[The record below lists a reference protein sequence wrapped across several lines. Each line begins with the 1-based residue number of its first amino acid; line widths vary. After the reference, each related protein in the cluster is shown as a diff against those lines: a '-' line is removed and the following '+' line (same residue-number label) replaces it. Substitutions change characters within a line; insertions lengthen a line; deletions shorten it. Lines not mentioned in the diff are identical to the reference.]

1 MKDEYIKRFYNEVCN
16 SIEGNYKIILEPKR
30 DLKEDWIEYDSV
42 KWEMSEEL
50 SNLVNKLKADKT
62 KSFEEKVLIIYEYI
76 CLNYVYDANVL
87 FFFRKDTS
95 DPNNV
100 KDIAVDWYGRIVDE
114 KWVENRKIHNRRI
127 CYEFARFY
135 AKAINTLLDGNDN
148 LEAFMLGDKANTHYV
163 VALSGVDYS
172 VILDMDNFNS
182 LKDLTRVK
190 LGLTI
195 TGINILRDET
205 GKFKKA
211 VDEYN
216 KDKKE
221 ELPEIKDA
229 KMNLKNKNLI
239 EYFNKI
245 VEILKSYN
253 IDSQGFFEYMRII
266 VEDEEIKINK
276 IWKEVK
282 NVEEKRYARC
292 FTFEYNSNPY
302 LLDSVDQTLKVVDED
317 SLDKNVFVF
326 KPEEHEYPY
335 YGK

>member
-16 SIEGNYKIILEPKR
+16 SIEGDYKIILEPKR

-42 KWEMSEEL
+42 KWKMSEEL

-95 DPNNV
+95 DPNNI

-172 VILDMDNFNS
+172 VILDVDNFNS

-211 VDEYN
+211 VDKYN

-229 KMNLKNKNLI
+229 KMNLRNKNLI
-239 EYFNKI
+239 EYFNKV

-292 FTFEYNSNPY
+292 FTFEYNSNTY

-317 SLDKNVFVF
+317 SWDKNVFVF

>member
-16 SIEGNYKIILEPKR
+16 SIEGDYKIILEPKR
-30 DLKEDWIEYDSV
+30 DLKKDWIEYDSV

-195 TGINILRDET
+195 TGINILRDKT
-205 GKFKKA
+205 GKFKKS

-221 ELPEIKDA
+221 ELPKIKDA

>member
-1 MKDEYIKRFYNEVCN
+1 
-16 SIEGNYKIILEPKR
+16 
-30 DLKEDWIEYDSV
+30 
-42 KWEMSEEL
+42 MSEEL

-95 DPNNV
+95 DPNNI

-172 VILDMDNFNS
+172 VILDVDNFNS

-211 VDEYN
+211 VDKYN

-229 KMNLKNKNLI
+229 KMNLRNKNLI
-239 EYFNKI
+239 EYFNKV

-292 FTFEYNSNPY
+292 FTFEYNSNTY

-317 SLDKNVFVF
+317 SWDKNVFVF